1 MKIQSQPSV
10 DFLSSLP
17 FFNLMRATLTI
28 LLIFL
33 SSQVKANEVNCE
45 YKNLS
50 TIPIKF
56 SGNSLLPTFEGKIN
70 QKLATMLLDTGSGL
84 TYIMPA
90 AAADLNL
97 RVGNPSSVAHGVG
110 GVASRSV
117 TRPDSF
123 EIGVIRSNRP
133 YLFVL
138 NGMGFTPYF
147 DAIVGADYLLALDLE
162 VDFQSMQIKFHKA
175 KDCTTYPKPDWTTS
189 EVVFLE
195 MDKDDDRPQF
205 MINVNGKLVRAIVD
219 TAARYTTLSLK
230 AAENLGITEAS
241 GRLSNSKFAVG
252 VGMEKS
258 QRWKTTIDQ
267 LEIGDIIWRN
277 KEISVGRLAGS
288 NEKAPEIIL
297 GKDFLLEHR
306 ILFSMGSRRLYLASF
321 KNEPKD

>member
-1 MKIQSQPSV
+1 MKIQSHQLV
-10 DFLSSLP
+10 DILGSLP
-17 FFNLMRATLTI
+17 LIKIKQATLTI
-28 LLIFL
+28 LFVFL
-33 SSQVKANEVNCE
+33 SAQVKASEVNCE

-56 SGNSLLPTFEGKIN
+56 TGKSLLPTFEGKIN

-84 TYIMPA
+84 TYIIPSA
-90 AAADLNL
+90 AANLNL

-110 GVASRSV
+110 GAASRSV

-147 DAIVGADYLLALDLE
+147 DAIVGVDYLLALDLE
-162 VDFQSMQIKFHKA
+162 VDFQAMQIKFYKA

-189 EVVFLE
+189 EVVFIE
-195 MDKDDDRPQF
+195 ADKDDDRPQF
-205 MINVNGKLVRAIVD
+205 MINLNGKPMRAIVD

-230 AAENLGITEAS
+230 AAENLGITEES
-241 GRLSNSKFAVG
+241 GRLSNPKFAIGVG
-252 VGMEKS
+252 VEKS
-258 QRWKTTIDQ
+258 QTWKTRIDQ

-277 KEISVGRLAGS
+277 KEISVGSLARS
-288 NEKAPEIIL
+288 DEKAPQILL

-306 ILFSMGSRRLYLASF
+306 ILFSMGTRRLYLTSFGNAS
-321 KNEPKD
+321 KD